1 MLLDSRINEW
11 HGLFVVTGEE
21 EKVKER
27 VKYRLQDDFTVVVP
41 KRKLKIRKGG
51 IWRVESRVL
60 FPGYVLVN
68 GIITTDIYYRLKNIP
83 NVLRLLMTGNT
94 VASIDRSEMTVLSKL
109 ISNNEEIGFSNV
121 LVENGRVQVVDGP
134 LFSLEGIILSIDHR
148 KERAKVRLTFLGE
161 ERTADLGISLLRPV
175 SVVSQFSAQ

>member
-1 MLLDSRINEW
+1 MLIDSRIDEW

-27 VKYRLQDDFTVVVP
+27 VKYRLEDDYTVVVP
-41 KRKLKIRKGG
+41 KRKLKVRKGG
-51 IWRVESRVL
+51 IWKVESRVL

-68 GIITTDIYYRLKNIP
+68 GVITTDIYYQLKNIP
-83 NVLRLLMTGNT
+83 GILRLLMTGNA
-94 VASIDRSEMTVLSKL
+94 VASIDRSEMAVLSRL

-134 LFSLEGIILSIDHR
+134 LFSLEGLILSVDHR
-148 KERAKVRLTFLGE
+148 KQRAKVRLTFLGE
-161 ERTADLGISLLRPV
+161 ERTVDLGISILKPV
-175 SVVSQFSAQ
+175 SAG